1 MTSVGYGD
9 IVPQPNVPELLVAI
23 ISMVIGAILFAHFI
37 GALID
42 IVLNISPEVCFLS
55 YYLLLLRFYSF
66 TCIPHLITNKK
77 PFTYT

>member
-1 MTSVGYGD
+1 MTSVGYGE

-42 IVLNISPEVCFLS
+42 IVLKISPEVWFLS
-55 YYLLLLRFYSF
+55 YYLILLRFCSF
-66 TCIPHLITNKK
+66 ACVPHLIKKK